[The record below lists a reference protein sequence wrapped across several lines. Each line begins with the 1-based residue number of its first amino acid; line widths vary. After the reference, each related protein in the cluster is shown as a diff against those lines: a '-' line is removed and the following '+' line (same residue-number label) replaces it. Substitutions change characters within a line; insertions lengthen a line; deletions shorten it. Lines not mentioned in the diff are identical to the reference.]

1 MKYLLELK
9 DLEINKVDNETY
21 RIEVSEDTVQFLS
34 HYLSNWIIVAKD
46 RIASDVDVII
56 DRKVSDIAAECL
68 KIYSVDYLKNWAIHI
83 FKPYLVIDDDDD
95 DEMIMKLAWDGR

>member
-56 DRKVSDIAAECL
+56 DRKVSGVNNECL
-68 KIYSVDYLKNWAIHI
+68 EYCDVEYIKDWAIRM
-83 FKPYLVIDDDDD
+83 FNPYIVVDNDGD